1 MRLLY
6 DLTPISSRSHPD
18 LIPISSRVVL
28 AINVFQIVLVENTP
42 ETGYLNALALYT
54 VLNTVTP
61 HRDLMIYVW
70 ITLVVVT
77 MR

>member
-1 MRLLY
+1 M
-6 DLTPISSRSHPD
+6 
-18 LIPISSRVVL
+18 L

-61 HRDLMIYVW
+61 HHDRITCFDSNDEMVMMI
-70 ITLVVVT
+70 ITSRRCCSL
-77 MR
+77 